1 MDSKTVKS
9 YDLPSSEPSAKDAI
23 SESNSPTSST
33 AELVVRANWGS
44 PVEFI
49 LSCLN
54 YAVGLGNVWRF
65 PHLAYRNGGGAFL
78 IPYLL
83 MVFVI
88 GLPIFFAELFI
99 GQYSGLSPIKAYKFI
114 SPLFEGES

>member
-1 MDSKTVKS
+1 MNGKS
-9 YDLPSSEPSAKDAI
+9 TKSFDLPSSKESFSEPT
-23 SESNSPTSST
+23 NSPAEST
-33 AELVVRANWGS
+33 TELVSRGNWGS

-78 IPYLL
+78 
-83 MVFVI
+83 VR
-88 GLPIFFAELFI
+88 
-99 GQYSGLSPIKAYKFI
+99 
-114 SPLFEGES
+114 